1 MELPLRSA
9 KRPEGGGAVL
19 FEPDGIRR
27 AGGEA
32 RPLLDLQGLIGP
44 IRKPGPR

>member
-27 AGGEA
+27 ARGRLG
-32 RPLLDLQGLIGP
+32 RYSIF
-44 IRKPGPR
+44 RV